1 MSDVTG
7 SLSIGDGFSIKYD
20 LNPSTSNPT
29 LKLTLMWESTVTIA
43 STTLTKD
50 DASATFGG
58 KVPDSGGLEAEA
70 TASFNFTTLVL
81 TASVVVTTPGIPHVT
96 KSTSKTYGPVSTTL

>member
-43 STTLTKD
+43 STTLTKSET
-50 DASATFGG
+50 SATFGG
-58 KVPDSGGLEAEA
+58 KVPGTDLEAEA
-70 TASFNFTTLVL
+70 TASFDFTTLVL
-81 TASVVVTTPGIPHVT
+81 SASVVVSTPAIPPLT
-96 KSTSKTYGPVSTTL
+96 KAKKTTYGPVSTKL